1 MTMTLNDGTV
11 PAREPAGSE
20 PSPQD
25 LQAML
30 AASAGLGARG
40 AGAGPA
46 TLLGGDEEDDDEYG
60 PKQPKEPKARPARCQ
75 LWLSEETSQ
84 Y

>member
-1 MTMTLNDGTV
+1 MTMALTGGTV

-40 AGAGPA
+40 GGAGPA

-60 PKQPKEPKARPARCQ
+60 PKQPKEPKARPVRCQ
-75 LWLSEETSQ
+75 LWLPEETAQ